1 MRATSWPPALERG
14 GANFREHCL
23 YLKQMGKTGVGLD
36 RFKLAKEAWLNAKG
50 TIVMKH
56 VVTLMA
62 SHRAGAP
69 GWLVGLLSVV
79 AVLGLA
85 RPASG
90 QG

>member
-1 MRATSWPPALERG
+1 
-14 GANFREHCL
+14 
-23 YLKQMGKTGVGLD
+23 
-36 RFKLAKEAWLNAKG
+36 
-50 TIVMKH
+50 MKH
-56 VVTLMA
+56 VLTLMA